1 MQFFENYSLF
11 PFNTFHI
18 DVKAKLLIQLQEEA
32 EVSGILNSS
41 QFKDSGRRLWLGGGS
56 NILLTG
62 DFDGLV
68 IKNELKG
75 RSIVEEAEQHVIL
88 KIASGEDWHQTVLY
102 AIENNWSGIENLS
115 LIPGTIGAAPMQ
127 NIGAY
132 GVELQDVFY
141 ELEAVNLATGET
153 QTFKKE
159 DCEFGYRTSIFKTKL
174 KDNIFIKS
182 VSLKLSKFSDF
193 NLSYRPLN
201 DIFKDKDISNVTL
214 KDVSDAVIQIRESK
228 LPDPKMIG
236 NGGSFF
242 KNPTLSKMLGKMF
255 LEKYPEAPNY
265 QNDDGSYKIPA
276 AYLIQECDWKGKRL
290 GDAGVHHLQPLVLVN
305 HGNASGTD
313 ILHLAKSIQKSV
325 FERFHIRLEPEV
337 NIF

>member
-18 DVKAKLLIQLQEEA
+18 NVKARLLARLQHETDVSSLLQSA
-32 EVSGILNSS
+32 E
-41 QFKDSGRRLWLGGGS
+41 FKNSGRRLWLGGGS
-56 NILLTG
+56 NVLFTG

-68 IKNELKG
+68 VKNELKG
-75 RSIVEEAEQHVIL
+75 RSIVEETDQHVIL
-88 KIASGEDWHQTVLY
+88 KVGSGEDWHETVRF

-132 GVELQDVFY
+132 GVELKDVFH
-141 ELEAVNLATGET
+141 ELEAVNLTTGKN
-153 QTFKKE
+153 QTFKNQ

-174 KDNIFIKS
+174 KDNMFIES
-182 VSLKLSKFSDF
+182 VSLKLSKVPHF
-193 NLSYRPLN
+193 NLSYRPLH
-201 DIFKDKDISNVTL
+201 DFFKDTDIANITL

-228 LPDPKMIG
+228 LPDPKDIG

-242 KNPTLSKMLGKMF
+242 KNPTLGQMPGKMF
-255 LEKYPEAPNY
+255 LEKYPEAPYY
-265 QNDDGSYKIPA
+265 QNEDGSFKIPA
-276 AYLIQECDWKGKRL
+276 AYLIQECDWKGKRV

-313 ILHLAKSIQKSV
+313 ILNLAKSIQKSV
-325 FERFHIRLEPEV
+325 FEKFHIKLEPEV